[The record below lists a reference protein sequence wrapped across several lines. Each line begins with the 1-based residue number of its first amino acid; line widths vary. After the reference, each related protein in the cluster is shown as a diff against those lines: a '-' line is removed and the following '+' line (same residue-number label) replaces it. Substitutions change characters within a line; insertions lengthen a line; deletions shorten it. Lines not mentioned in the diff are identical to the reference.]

1 MYAQG
6 ASLLTEMGN
15 KYKDNESLT
24 GFISGT
30 FADAGRTMMMGG
42 LSLGYNKAMS
52 AHLAQ
57 LNQGLEN
64 LKTGNQLKLMGAE
77 GRITQQLIGAQGMQQ
92 RLGIRETGR
101 QQRAGYREQGRQERM
116 NISALGTQERLNI
129 GARGTQDRLTLQT
142 AGQQERLNIGAR
154 GREQRL
160 GIQTAG
166 QEERKNIGKRYREER
181 NMRADARGAIRS
193 LGARFFG

>member
-1 MYAQG
+1 MSSYASTANTVGGNMYAQG
-6 ASLLTEMGN
+6 GDPDRDGQQVQGQRVTYRLYQRHVRRCRSHH
-15 KYKDNESLT
+15 D
-24 GFISGT
+24 
-30 FADAGRTMMMGG
+30 DGRPGAWLQQG
-42 LSLGYNKAMS
+42 DERS
-52 AHLAQ
+52 LAQ

-116 NISALGTQERLNI
+116 NIGAARYSGASEHWRERRRATRAADRWSARAFEHR
-129 GARGTQDRLTLQT
+129 RSRSSSSV
-142 AGQQERLNIGAR
+142 
-154 GREQRL
+154 L

-181 NMRADARGAIRS
+181 HAC
-193 LGARFFG
+193 

>member
-24 GFISGT
+24 GFVSGT

-57 LNQGLEN
+57 LNQGMEN

-101 QQRAGYREQGRQERM
+101 QQRAGYREQGKQERM
-116 NISALGTQERLNI
+116 NIGALGTQERLNI
-129 GARGTQDRLTLQT
+129 GARGVEQRLGLQT

-166 QEERKNIGKRYREER
+166 QEERKNIGKRYSEER

>member
-42 LSLGYNKAMS
+42 LNLGYNKAMS

-116 NISALGTQERLNI
+116 NIGALGTQERLNI
-129 GARGTQDRLTLQT
+129 GARGV
-142 AGQQERLNIGAR
+142 
-154 GREQRL
+154 EQR
-160 GIQTAG
+160 
-166 QEERKNIGKRYREER
+166 
-181 NMRADARGAIRS
+181 
-193 LGARFFG
+193 

>member
-24 GFISGT
+24 GFVSGT

-42 LSLGYNKAMS
+42 LNLGYNKAMS
-52 AHLAQ
+52 SHLAQ
-57 LNQGLEN
+57 LNQGMEN

-101 QQRAGYREQGRQERM
+101 QQRAGYQEQGRQERM
-116 NISALGTQERLNI
+116 NIGALGTQERLNI
-129 GARGTQDRLTLQT
+129 GAQGV
-142 AGQQERLNIGAR
+142 
-154 GREQRL
+154 EQRA
-160 GIQTAG
+160 GIREAG
-166 QEERKNIGKRYREER
+166 SEERKNIGKRYSEER